1 MSCGSDWMRGA
12 VETGFRLKSTITM
25 ADIVITE
32 FMDEVAVAR
41 LAKAHDTLYDPK
53 LVDDPAALHGH
64 LASARALVVRN
75 RTQVR
80 EALLGMGPKLKVVG
94 RLGVGLDNID
104 VEACRGRSIKVIPAT
119 GANDLSVAEY
129 VITAALALLRRAWFR
144 TDEVAGGTWPRQS
157 MMGRELAGKTI
168 GLVGYGSIAR
178 EVAWRAH
185 MMGMSI
191 VAYDPYLAADH
202 PGWQIARNVSLDAV
216 LEMGDVISLHTPLTD
231 ATHKMIDA
239 DALARMKPDAVL
251 INAARGGVVDEAA
264 LAESL
269 KAGRIGGA
277 ALDVFETEPLTAE
290 QGAKFAGLPNL
301 ILTPHIAGVT
311 VESNERVSHLI
322 ADKVLEVLGAGA

>member
-1 MSCGSDWMRGA
+1 
-12 VETGFRLKSTITM
+12 M

-32 FMDEVAVAR
+32 FMDEAAVGR
-41 LAKAHDTLYDPK
+41 LSRSHATHYDPK

-64 LASARALVVRN
+64 LGSAKALIVRN

-80 EALLGMGPKLKVVG
+80 EALIGMGPKLKVIG

-104 VEACRGRSIKVIPAT
+104 VEACRARSIKVIPAT

-129 VITAALALLRRAWFR
+129 VITAALMLLRGAWLR
-144 TDEVAGGTWPRQS
+144 SSEVAGGTWPRQS

-185 MMGMSI
+185 MLGMTI

-216 LEMGDVISLHTPLTD
+216 LELGDVISLHTPLTE
-231 ATHKMIDA
+231 TTRNMVDA
-239 DALARMKPDAVL
+239 DAFEKMKSDAVL
-251 INAARGGVVDEAA
+251 INAARGGIVDEVA
-264 LAESL
+264 LADAL
-269 KAGRIGGA
+269 RAGRLGGA
-277 ALDVFETEPLTAE
+277 ALDVFETEPLSADD
-290 QGAKFAGLPNL
+290 GVKFAGLPNL

-311 VESNERVSHLI
+311 EESNERVSHLI
-322 ADKVLEVLGAGA
+322 ADKVLEALGATA

>member
-1 MSCGSDWMRGA
+1 
-12 VETGFRLKSTITM
+12 M

-32 FMDEVAVAR
+32 FMDEAAVSR
-41 LAKAHDTLYDPK
+41 LSQSYDTLYDPK
-53 LVDDPAALHGH
+53 LVEDPAALHGH
-64 LASARALVVRN
+64 LASAKALIVRN

-80 EALLGMGPKLKVVG
+80 EALIGMGPKLKVVG

-104 VEACRGRSIKVIPAT
+104 VEACRARSIQVIPAT

-129 VITAALALLRRAWFR
+129 VITAALMLLRGAWLR
-144 TDEVAGGTWPRQS
+144 SSEVAGGAWPRQS

-185 MMGMSI
+185 MMGMTI

-202 PGWQIARNVSLDAV
+202 PGWQITRNVSLDAV
-216 LEMGDVISLHTPLTD
+216 LELGDVISLHTPLTG
-231 ATHKMIDA
+231 ATRNMVNA
-239 DALARMKPDAVL
+239 DALGKMKSGAVL
-251 INAARGGVVDEAA
+251 INAARGGIVDEAA
-264 LAESL
+264 LAEAL

-277 ALDVFETEPLTAE
+277 ALDVFESEPLSAE

-301 ILTPHIAGVT
+301 MLTPHIAGVT
-311 VESNERVSHLI
+311 EESNERVSHLI
-322 ADKVLEVLGAGA
+322 ADKVLEAIGAPA